1 MGFSSATGN
10 ISPPPNGGP
19 KKSKEGF
26 SDHQIKRSR
35 EKGESYLLDQH
46 YASSQSIQDEET
58 RTDEVVDDHAGAVCV
73 RLIIEL
79 NLEITIV
86 GWELL
91 VS

>member
-1 MGFSSATGN
+1 M
-10 ISPPPNGGP
+10 
-19 KKSKEGF
+19 
-26 SDHQIKRSR
+26 
-35 EKGESYLLDQH
+35 DQH

-58 RTDEVVDDHAGAVCV
+58 RTWTDEVEDDHAGAVCV

>member
-1 MGFSSATGN
+1 MGFSSAAGN
-10 ISPPPNGGP
+10 ISPPSNGGP

-35 EKGESYLLDQH
+35 EKRGVLSFGSTLRP
-46 YASSQSIQDEET
+46 IQDEET
-58 RTDEVVDDHAGAVCV
+58 RTDEVEDDHAGAVCV

>member
-1 MGFSSATGN
+1 M
-10 ISPPPNGGP
+10 
-19 KKSKEGF
+19 
-26 SDHQIKRSR
+26 
-35 EKGESYLLDQH
+35 DQH

-58 RTDEVVDDHAGAVCV
+58 RTDEVEDDHAGAVCV
-73 RLIIEL
+73 RRLIIEL